1 LVGPKDPRKFCEKI
15 LWYGP
20 IANRGKQAVL
30 SSPLGHSP
38 VHEIIDKEL
47 KIIAALLSVKSEN
60 GTAAIHPFVSPA
72 RTLDTK
78 PVCLLDVAV
87 YRYVVCSY
95 YMAEWKHGSGS
106 HPDGPL
112 DPLGSQSSIFCQR
125 GSAKRGSQGNSQDRS
140 AMLNTN
146 VVIASARPLLFTSR
160 RTKASHHVSLLAR
173 LPLQQVQIDNLPY
186 SLTSSQTI
194 PFSYRRSCRRSL
206 CQR

>member
-1 LVGPKDPRKFCEKI
+1 MVGPKDPRKFCEKI

-20 IANRGKQAVL
+20 IAHRGKQAVL

-125 GSAKRGSQGNSQDRS
+125 GSAKRGSQGNSQARS

-160 RTKASHHVSLLAR
+160 RTKASHHVSLLAP
-173 LPLQQVQIDNLPY
+173 LPLQQSDQRCYRAWGFTPVQI
-186 SLTSSQTI
+186 
-194 PFSYRRSCRRSL
+194 R
-206 CQR
+206 

>member
-1 LVGPKDPRKFCEKI
+1 LVGPKDFRKFCEKI

-146 VVIASARPLLFTSR
+146 VVMPARARYYSPADEPR
-160 RTKASHHVSLLAR
+160 RATMSLYWLVYRYNNQISVVIEPGASHLSK
-173 LPLQQVQIDNLPY
+173 
-186 SLTSSQTI
+186 
-194 PFSYRRSCRRSL
+194 
-206 CQR
+206 

>member
-1 LVGPKDPRKFCEKI
+1 MSTVVGGGAKLDQSHARPKDPRKFCEKI

-30 SSPLGHSP
+30 SSPFGHSP

-78 PVCLLDVAV
+78 PVCVLDVAV

-95 YMAEWKHGSGS
+95 YMPECKHVRGPT
-106 HPDGPL
+106 PDGRL
-112 DPLGSQSSIFCQR
+112 TPLGTKHTIFSKR
-125 GSAKRGSQGNSQDRS
+125 GSAKRGTQGNSKDRP
-140 AMLNTN
+140 AMLNPN
-146 VVIASARPLLFTSR
+146 LVIASAP
-160 RTKASHHVSLLAR
+160 TKASPHVSLLAR
-173 LPLQQVQIDNLPY
+173 LPPQQSNLSPHRAWGFTPVQI
-186 SLTSSQTI
+186 
-194 PFSYRRSCRRSL
+194 R
-206 CQR
+206 